1 MSLSLAVS
9 GRILTSDPSRRRTSS
24 GYRLTG
30 PTDRR
35 GSVLLLAE
43 ALPRPLDLLL
53 GVLAAVPAADL
64 GLLLLEVLVDREEVG
79 DLVGQLLG
87 QVAELLERVPGGIG
101 QRHAQDL
108 VVDALLV
115 RQLEQ
120 RDRLDLDH
128 AAGER
133 RLGDAHHRVE
143 LVAVLSQRLG
153 KVAVVGRV
161 DDRGVQEAIE
171 LDGAE
176 LLVPL
181 VLVAAPLGDL
191 DEAEELGVVA
201 HGAPRVLGRA
211 ISLGRCGGP
220 SFSPCSP
227 RSGCCS
233 PSPRPR
239 SRRAPTTARA
249 GSARPTTGSSPS
261 SRSAWSPS
269 SRSSSRCS
277 ACSRRRSTAARSV
290 ARPRRCAGAPAG
302 SAARRRRS
310 GPLRAPRRG
319 VGGGN

>member
-115 RQLEQ
+115 RHLEQ

-211 ISLGRCGGP
+211 ISLAPMRRTVVLTLLASLGLLLAFAASALAAGTDDGEGWVGEADDRIITF
-220 SFSPCSP
+220 FSLGVVAFFPIVVTLLSLLQAALD
-227 RSGCCS
+227 R
-233 PSPRPR
+233 RKER
-239 SRRAPTTARA
+239 RKAAALRRRA
-249 GSARPTTGSSPS
+249 G
-261 SRSAWSPS
+261 W
-269 SRSSSRCS
+269 
-277 ACSRRRSTAARSV
+277 
-290 ARPRRCAGAPAG
+290 
-302 SAARRRRS
+302 
-310 GPLRAPRRG
+310 
-319 VGGGN
+319 